1 MGHIFS
7 SNINSQKMV
16 PHMISIWIQ
25 SDRHIADKK
34 CYVQVDIVYSILE
47 NFENLENGYFSCF
60 VFFESYD
67 ILDMIGFYSNIYHLR
82 KEFYAYAP

>member
-34 CYVQVDIVYSILE
+34 CYVQVDIVYSILKT
-47 NFENLENGYFSCF
+47 LKIWKRDFSVLLF
-60 VFFESYD
+60 RE
-67 ILDMIGFYSNIYHLR
+67 L
-82 KEFYAYAP
+82 

>member
-7 SNINSQKMV
+7 SNLNSQKMV

-25 SDRHIADKK
+25 SDCHIADKK
-34 CYVQVDIVYSILE
+34 CYVQVDIVYSILKT
-47 NFENLENGYFSCF
+47 LKIWNGIFLFCF
-60 VFFESYD
+60 FGSYD

>member
-7 SNINSQKMV
+7 SNINSQKMA
-16 PHMISIWIQ
+16 PHMISIWNQ
-25 SDRHIADKK
+25 SDCHIADKK
-34 CYVQVDIVYSILE
+34 CYVQVDIVYSILKT
-47 NFENLENGYFSCF
+47 LKIWNGIFLFCF
-60 VFFESYD
+60 FGSYD

>member
-7 SNINSQKMV
+7 SNLNSQKMV
-16 PHMISIWIQ
+16 PHMISIWFQ
-25 SDRHIADKK
+25 SDCHIADKK
-34 CYVQVDIVYSILE
+34 CYVQVDIVYSILKT
-47 NFENLENGYFSCF
+47 FENLKTGFFLFCF
-60 VFFESYD
+60 FGSYD